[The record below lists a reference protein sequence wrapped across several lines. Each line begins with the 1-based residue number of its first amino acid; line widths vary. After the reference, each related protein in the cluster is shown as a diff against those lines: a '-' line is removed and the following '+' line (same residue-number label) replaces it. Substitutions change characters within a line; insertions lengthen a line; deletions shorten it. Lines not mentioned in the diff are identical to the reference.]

1 MREADLDAIDNAI
14 TRTLEYRKDLVVPRV
29 IDD

>member
-14 TRTLEYRKDLVVPRV
+14 ARPLEYRKDLVVPWV
-29 IDD
+29 IYD